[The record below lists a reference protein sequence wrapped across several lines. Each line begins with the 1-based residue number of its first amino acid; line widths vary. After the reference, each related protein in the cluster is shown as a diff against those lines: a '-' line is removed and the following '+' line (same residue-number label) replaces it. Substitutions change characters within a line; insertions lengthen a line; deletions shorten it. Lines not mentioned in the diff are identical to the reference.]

1 VQRLTWAVSA
11 FVFGLAAAPEYSV
24 PAFAGSVSVAIANFM
39 SICGHGV
46 ADQDSRVVRFESA
59 GWKQATD
66 AEMTDVARLL
76 EIARSNMGKEITL
89 ISLSSFKRELAGGTA
104 YAILTDLTASDVSVL
119 GCNIYVPKGDKAEFK
134 QEIVRSIS
142 DKPSKAVDDAAIG
155 LIFEWSNPSVLPSVI
170 SLRASYLEK
179 GGTTAAILGVSGVA
193 LAMTRLK

>member
-1 VQRLTWAVSA
+1 
-11 FVFGLAAAPEYSV
+11 
-24 PAFAGSVSVAIANFM
+24 
-39 SICGHGV
+39 
-46 ADQDSRVVRFESA
+46 
-59 GWKQATD
+59 
-66 AEMTDVARLL
+66 
-76 EIARSNMGKEITL
+76 MGKEIKL

-155 LIFEWSNPSVLPSVI
+155 LIFEWSNPSDLPSVI
-170 SLRASYLEK
+170 SLRAFYLEK

-193 LAMTRLK
+193 LAMTRLSN